1 MHKIAPVKQNNKTVN
16 LSTRIDKIIY
26 DQLVEDAAK
35 KGISLNSLM
44 NSIAKH
50 HITWKRYADEI
61 GFVPITKRMLG
72 KIFKYLDKES
82 IEKMAKELGGTVPKE
97 LLYLTYDK
105 MNFENFVQILEIN
118 ALRFGVVHHK
128 ENDGK
133 PWEMPIQL
141 LLVFI
146 GCIVVY
152 SSLFSIGSFL
162 YGNILTGVA
171 LLLAAIVGTIF
182 LFKSFGKLRAN

>member
-1 MHKIAPVKQNNKTVN
+1 LHKIAPVNQKNKTVN

-133 PWEMPIQL
+133 HTINIHHGISENFSHFLASGHKAMADDL
-141 LLVFI
+141 
-146 GCIVVY
+146 
-152 SSLFSIGSFL
+152 SLKLTITNEDKNMICFEIEDPK
-162 YGNILTGVA
+162 NI
-171 LLLAAIVGTIF
+171 
-182 LFKSFGKLRAN
+182 S